1 MVINKSER
9 ALYTNSVLKLN
20 FKPSKSFPRRV
31 HSLMAK
37 SFFSSKYKYPTTCS
51 LLAHLT
57 SMGLMELSKH
67 SLCWRVRVP
76 NALRVSL
83 VLLDFNFPV
92 RMVNKTQCCFGK
104 PTVQTEGY
112 PKETPLFIPKA
123 LCTRQQLKNPV
134 TNFLKNE
141 QTQKGPLQ
149 IFYFKFLRGS
159 KHIKHLSLVIMG
171 IDCIS

>member
-112 PKETPLFIPKA
+112 PKETPLFILKA
-123 LCTRQQLKNPV
+123 LCTRQQLQ
-134 TNFLKNE
+134 TNFLPIVLKWTN
-141 QTQKGPLQ
+141 TKGT
-149 IFYFKFLRGS
+149 
-159 KHIKHLSLVIMG
+159 
-171 IDCIS
+171 ISNFFISTCCEGQNTLNTCHS